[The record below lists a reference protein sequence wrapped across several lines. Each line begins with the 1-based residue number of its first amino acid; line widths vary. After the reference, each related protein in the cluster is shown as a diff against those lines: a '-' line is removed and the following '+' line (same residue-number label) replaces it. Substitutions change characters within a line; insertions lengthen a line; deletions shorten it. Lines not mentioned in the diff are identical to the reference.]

1 MVDEQ
6 SSLMNEYYESE
17 LQKTVRER
25 REPNITF
32 LMLAD
37 MFGDDENARSLAQ
50 TRIRSLIRQRNQLLR
65 PSLLVDKNRRYVR
78 DELNKFRAEPLDKQI
93 KYYHNFINA
102 SDPVKKEEMKTRGVS
117 DFDIARA
124 KEVPIVELLE
134 SFGTEFK
141 HDFAIC
147 PWHGEKTGSL
157 HYIKERNCV
166 YCLGCHKHAD
176 TITVAQHFRNLNF
189 VEAVKSLI

>member
-1 MVDEQ
+1 MVT
-6 SSLMNEYYESE
+6 NEEILDSE
-17 LQKTVRER
+17 LLRYSRER

-32 LMLAD
+32 LMLAE
-37 MFGDDENARSLAQ
+37 MFGEDEDARKAAKS
-50 TRIRSLIRQRNQLLR
+50 RIRALTIERNKILK
-65 PSLLVDKNRRYVR
+65 PVFYVDKNRRYVH
-78 DELNKFRAEPLDKQI
+78 DEVNKLLAEPLDKQI
-93 KYYHNFINA
+93 KYYYNFLNA
-102 SDPVKKEEMKTRGVS
+102 SDPVKKEQMKSRGVS
-117 DFDIARA
+117 ETDIARA

-134 SFGTEFK
+134 SFGTEFR
-141 HDFAIC
+141 HDFAVC

-189 VEAVKSLI
+189 IEAVKSLI